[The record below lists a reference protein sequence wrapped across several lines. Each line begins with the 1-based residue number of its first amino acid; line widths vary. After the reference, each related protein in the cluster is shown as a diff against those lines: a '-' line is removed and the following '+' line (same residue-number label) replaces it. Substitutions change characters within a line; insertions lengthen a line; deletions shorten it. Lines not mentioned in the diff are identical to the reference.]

1 METNYYENDEQRM
14 MREEYG
20 HEFGGCLW
28 GFIACLIVL
37 SAVCCLILFCR

>member
-1 METNYYENDEQRM
+1 METNYYHNDEQRM
-14 MREEYG
+14 MHEEYG

-37 SAVCCLILFCR
+37 AAICCLILFAS